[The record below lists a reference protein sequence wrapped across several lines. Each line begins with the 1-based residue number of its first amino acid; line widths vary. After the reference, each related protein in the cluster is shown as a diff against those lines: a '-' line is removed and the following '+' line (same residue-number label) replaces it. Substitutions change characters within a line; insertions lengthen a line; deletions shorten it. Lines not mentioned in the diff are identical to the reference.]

1 MLLGILMINML
12 ILNPGMR
19 QGTGSLVQ
27 VSQDQPVATQYPGRG
42 GRNPKADV
50 FGVIQFFFITS
61 NIVLKRAKTR
71 PDEFFP
77 DGTASI
83 QSLSLASSTTEQ

>member
-1 MLLGILMINML
+1 MLLGILMSNMP

-42 GRNPKADV
+42 GRNLKADV
-50 FGVIQFFFITS
+50 FGWV
-61 NIVLKRAKTR
+61 
-71 PDEFFP
+71 
-77 DGTASI
+77 
-83 QSLSLASSTTEQ
+83 LSLIFKPQILYSKGLKPDRMNSFRTEPLPSSLFP

>member
-19 QGTGSLVQ
+19 HGTGSLVQ

-50 FGVIQFFFITS
+50 FSVILYS
-61 NIVLKRAKTR
+61 KGLK
-71 PDEFFP
+71 PDRMNSFRTEPLPSSLFP
-77 DGTASI
+77 
-83 QSLSLASSTTEQ
+83 